1 MSAVF
6 PDSNEP
12 RRTNG
17 GLDSQA
23 TLKETTLQALS
34 DPSNNIEATL
44 IARPTKKI
52 MQDYE
57 GDNLLRAF
65 PLQFPYGIGAC
76 DADKEERH
84 GISYY
89 KFLSSLSNP
98 TQQSLPKV
106 TRNLVMND

>member
-23 TLKETTLQALS
+23 TLKENTLEALS
-34 DPSNNIEATL
+34 DPSNNVEATL

-52 MQDYE
+52 MQDTTKATICSE
-57 GDNLLRAF
+57 
-65 PLQFPYGIGAC
+65 
-76 DADKEERH
+76 
-84 GISYY
+84 
-89 KFLSSLSNP
+89 LSLCNSHMGSEP
-98 TQQSLPKV
+98 
-106 TRNLVMND
+106 VMQTKKRDTESAITSF